1 MASAAAAEREDVTAR
16 QEDFPDQTPELGVA
30 LDAGAV
36 PDLPHEARRQAS
48 EAAIVAFRPRGRR
61 PLSPEP
67 LLDAHQPIGR
77 IGDYGMDADTL
88 VYQATK
94 GNPVVATIQL
104 HIHRHAPPQNY
115 PEIISADEE
124 QQDCP
129 TTTSDYP
136 TRPFIRTS
144 ERSGAGRRIARR
156 TSRKTWPS
164 PPPSRWPNS
173 RGQRTSRPTRRSY
186 QRLRCRRLRGRSQ
199 QTPLPCIKAIPNCP
213 HELFHDTHHSDPS
226 WQAATANANTINI

>member
-1 MASAAAAEREDVTAR
+1 
-16 QEDFPDQTPELGVA
+16 
-30 LDAGAV
+30 
-36 PDLPHEARRQAS
+36 
-48 EAAIVAFRPRGRR
+48 
-61 PLSPEP
+61 
-67 LLDAHQPIGR
+67 
-77 IGDYGMDADTL
+77 MDADTL

-199 QTPLPCIKAIPNCP
+199 QTPLPCIKAVLHASHASTPAHSMNSRIVRMNFSITPTIP
-213 HELFHDTHHSDPS
+213 THHGKQPRLTQIQLIFDGPGV
-226 WQAATANANTINI
+226 A